1 MPEANAL
8 YIYFTRGDEFP
19 ARDLRRSLEDSGVL
33 LPVEHRLLYPGTI
46 GRARPQ
52 VTVLFLG
59 PGPLEASAQEAISI
73 VAKLSML
80 TIVAVPRE
88 SSVPKLQN
96 PAEIIFYDFSLAGV
110 KELARHITRLLFARK
125 LINRTNFSA
134 TSIAALPKSLR
145 SLNLP
150 NYVVARLE
158 AADITR
164 IGELVEHSEAEI
176 LRIPLIGRETLLLLR
191 RTLGALGLRLGM
203 DLPDWRSTV
212 EFESEGHLPAAR
224 LASIEQ
230 EPLGARFEAE
240 SENLVIDDAG
250 AATDDEAAKSA
261 IVEQLHREVTRK
273 TKDLQPALVRLDNQL
288 GWHGIARACER
299 LTRCLDRDTL
309 ELPAHLGALY
319 SASLEMGSF
328 LDLDRNVREDASASG
343 LPLELELRRPLEDL
357 VRTLAPWLRSFP
369 SIRELDEQLSQFTA
383 PNPLVAPAGEVIGR
397 ASDAHLVRNEDY
409 QLLLGLVEAAG
420 RGRVQG
426 SKASHRG
433 VLSARNLIIATAK
446 LISVLSLGALG
457 SDIATKSV
465 LVQRTGTFLMS
476 AERPIMEV
484 ISGLPSDVQLAVEA
498 LLRDA
503 KGPTPL
509 VPQQP
514 KETSLNAQTV
524 SRRRRDEE

>member
-1 MPEANAL
+1 
-8 YIYFTRGDEFP
+8 
-19 ARDLRRSLEDSGVL
+19 
-33 LPVEHRLLYPGTI
+33 
-46 GRARPQ
+46 
-52 VTVLFLG
+52 
-59 PGPLEASAQEAISI
+59 
-73 VAKLSML
+73 ML
-80 TIVAVPRE
+80 TIVAATRE
-88 SSVPKLQN
+88 SFVPDVSGSADVML
-96 PAEIIFYDFSLAGV
+96 YDFSLDGV
-110 KELARHITRLLFARK
+110 NELAHHVIEHLFARE
-125 LINRTNFSA
+125 LISRSDFSA
-134 TSIAALPKSLR
+134 TSVAALPRPLR
-145 SLNLP
+145 SLDIP

-158 AADITR
+158 AAGITR

-191 RTLGALGLRLGM
+191 RALSALGLRFGM
-203 DLPDWRSTV
+203 DLPDWRSTAD
-212 EFESEGHLPAAR
+212 SETEGNLPAAR
-224 LASIEQ
+224 LARVEQ

-250 AATDDEAAKSA
+250 VATDDQAAKSA

-328 LDLDRNVREDASASG
+328 LDLDRNVREDTSASA

-446 LISVLSLGALG
+446 LLSVLSLGALG

-465 LVQRTGTFLMS
+465 LVQRTGTFLMT

-514 KETSLNAQTV
+514 KPTSLEAQTKL
-524 SRRRRDEE
+524 RRRRDEE